1 MENYKIYLR
10 QIARV
15 IIILV
20 VLLFIWHV
28 GKDWLRPKIINALG
42 GFTKRELK
50 ETIDTIGVKIDTV
63 YFPIKER
70 EVEAI
75 SSKPSIT
82 STELLTPSF
91 KGKRQYHVLDSIRK
105 VAPKTPIF
113 TYSQAVS
120 DSLIDGVINTT
131 STGKILSQS
140 LNYKPK
146 FPMFVEKTITVEKTI
161 QETLSNKDRIYFGVG
176 ITGTSDKNIGGLLI
190 YQSKNKTQIQV
201 GYLKN
206 LDNIVLN
213 TNTKQGVV
221 SLSLIKLF

>member
-1 MENYKIYLR
+1 MEKYKIYLK
-10 QIARV
+10 QIGRWIIV
-15 IIILV
+15 I
-20 VLLFIWHV
+20 LLFMFIWHI
-28 GKDWLRPKIINALG
+28 GKDWLRPKIINGLG
-42 GFTKRELK
+42 GYTERQVK
-50 ETIDTIGVKIDTV
+50 ETIDTISIKVDTV
-63 YFPIKER
+63 YFPNKVR

-75 SSKPSIT
+75 KSKPT
-82 STELLTPSF
+82 VSTAELLTPSF
-91 KGKRQYHVLDSIRK
+91 KGKPQQHDLDSIVK
-105 VAPKTPIF
+105 LNPQTPVF

-120 DSLIDGVINTT
+120 DSLIEGTINTIT
-131 STGKILSQS
+131 TGKILSQS

-161 QETLSNKDRIYFGVG
+161 QETLSNKPRIHLGVG

-201 GYLKN
+201 GYLRN
-206 LDNIVLN
+206 LDNAVLN